1 MPNSWKR
8 MAAPLVLAGLLLL
21 ALVAM
26 LSDRGSRRSDAP
38 EMSWWEGVFVDAMV
52 VGHKVLSAPVDG
64 VRSAW
69 DGYFDLVG
77 VREQNAQLESRVSE
91 LEEAVLHY
99 REALV
104 TSGHLQRIAEMRKDF
119 ELPMLPSEVVGFDSG
134 PIFRSVLVDRGRRDG
149 VDAGQPVITEDGV
162 VGLVTATSR
171 NSARAMLVLDS
182 QSAIDAFV
190 QRSRIRGIVR
200 GRGTGSPEFGFV
212 ARGADV
218 EVGDLVV
225 TSGLGGVYPKG
236 LRLGTIEA
244 VREVEGRLLGEASM
258 RPAVDF
264 GRLEQV
270 FVMLWR
276 APSMDLLYGDEGDAP
291 MDLSGVESP

>member
-1 MPNSWKR
+1 
-8 MAAPLVLAGLLLL
+8 MAAPLVLAGFLLL

-26 LSDRGSRRSDAP
+26 ISDRGSRRSGAG
-38 EMSWWEGVFVDAMV
+38 EMPWWEGFFVDSMAL
-52 VGHKVLSAPVDG
+52 GHKVVSAPVDG
-64 VRSAW
+64 VGSVW
-69 DGYFDLVG
+69 NGYVDLVG
-77 VREQNAQLESRVSE
+77 VREQNAQLKTRVSD
-91 LEEAVLHY
+91 LEEELLQY

-104 TSGHLQRIAEMRKDF
+104 TSGHLQRIAEMRKDH

-134 PIFRSVLVDRGRRDG
+134 PVFRSVLLDRGGQDG
-149 VDAGQPVITEDGV
+149 VDSGQPVITDDGV
-162 VGLVTATSR
+162 VGLVTATSG

-190 QRSRIRGIVR
+190 QRSRVRGIVR
-200 GRGTGSPEFGFV
+200 GRGTGSLEFDFA

-218 EVGDLVV
+218 EVGDLVL

-236 LRLGTIEA
+236 LRLGTIEEA
-244 VREVEGRLLGEASM
+244 REAEGRLFRKAVL

-276 APSMDLLYGDEGDAP
+276 APSMDLLYGEKGEASVHRRGAS
-291 MDLSGVESP
+291 LR